1 MAGQPVIFR
10 PGFQEA
16 DQGAC
21 KGACGWT
28 VSHNHGQAGYVGDPD
43 EAVEEREVGDSI

>member
-1 MAGQPVIFR
+1 MAGQPVIFGA
-10 PGFQEA
+10 GFQAA
-16 DQGAC
+16 DQEAR

-43 EAVEEREVGDSI
+43 EAVEEREVGDGV